1 MNRFYNTFRT
11 LKGSRFFRKVLFS
24 FIFTFSIIFFIFFF
38 IVIGSLNQSYKKDK
52 IKTNDLSVSHFE
64 QTANNILKDIY
75 GHTVTLFT
83 SDHTLLNLIYGKEW
97 DTGMQLEAMNTV
109 NAIQNSSDS
118 IHSVNLINLRLKKV
132 MTNFQFYSFDDFY
145 DQELLNL
152 LENTAPSSSPVL
164 FMPRRVNR
172 YAPYESHPARQPDAV
187 WSLIYHSSK
196 SGAMVINIDSR
207 AFSGF
212 LNTGNSDKSRF
223 YLLNNQ
229 NQILLS
235 DGMDNFGLSFPEK
248 ALLDEIS
255 AFPQKSGHLT
265 VRLEGKKYTVSFA
278 KDSSFELTFLKLEP
292 YTLFDA
298 ANGLIGFSLGISVFY
313 LLLCLLLAFVM
324 SGFLYRPVDLLKS
337 SVLSALPELPEEISD
352 DDFAMLSGAYH
363 TISMKNSRLEKY
375 KNAYLSRSQEQ
386 ELMKFLQ
393 GSSAAVTPASYT
405 GISMLFDKNHFMVVL
420 MELDTQKEEEPDSL
434 TGRPGDVGLVMF
446 SISNIADELFTS
458 LCPFKRIES
467 NYSRLVYILNF
478 DGELP
483 EIPKI
488 LEQVH
493 SLVNEYFK
501 VSFSIGTSSTVCELD
516 DLPAAK
522 AEAENSLNRRFVDGY
537 NSIHCFRLEDTS
549 TENSQSYPFE
559 IEKELIT
566 ALKGLN
572 HQKVMEAL
580 DRFFQKIASYPYSQ
594 IRLYLM
600 WLNYNLQRFEYIN
613 NLETTPADLE
623 TAHTLSEIRTML
635 ERRCTASIQFLEDKK
650 VTNSDRA
657 ELITR
662 LSSLIDENLC
672 NPNLSVVYLA
682 DEVHLSVNYLRS
694 IYKEQTGDSLSDFI
708 TRRKM
713 ELISDLLLHTSMT
726 IQDISDKLGF
736 TTKNYFFTFFKK
748 HTGMTPGQ
756 YRNLHKNTASALD
769 GTDR

>member
-11 LKGSRFFRKVLFS
+11 LKSSRFFRKVLFS
-24 FIFTFSIIFFIFFF
+24 FIFTFSIIFFIFFA
-38 IVIGSLNQSYKKDK
+38 IIIGGLNQSYKKDK

-64 QTANNILKDIY
+64 QTTNNILKDIY

-83 SDHTLLNLIYGKEW
+83 RDHTLLNLIYGNEW
-97 DTGMQLEAMNTV
+97 DTGMQLEAINTV
-109 NAIQNSSDS
+109 NAIQYSSDS
-118 IHSVNLINLRLKKV
+118 IHSVNLINFRLKKV
-132 MTNFQFYSFDDFY
+132 MTNYQFCSFDDFY
-145 DQELLNL
+145 DQELLSL
-152 LENTAPSSSPVL
+152 LEKTAPSPSPVF
-164 FMPRRVNR
+164 FMPRKVNR
-172 YAPYESHPARQPDAV
+172 YAPYATRQPDDV

-196 SGAMVINIDSR
+196 SGAMVINIDSK

-212 LNTGNSDKSRF
+212 LNTGDSNKSRF
-223 YLLNNQ
+223 YLLNSQ
-229 NQILLS
+229 NKILLS
-235 DGMDNFGLSFPEK
+235 DGMDNFGLSFTGK
-248 ALLDEIS
+248 ALLDKIK
-255 AFPQKSGHLT
+255 ALPQTNGHLT
-265 VRLEGKKYTVSFA
+265 ARLEGEKYTVSYA
-278 KDSSFELTFLKLEP
+278 KDSSFGLVFLKLEP
-292 YTLFDA
+292 YTIFDA
-298 ANGLIGFSLGISVFY
+298 ANGLLGFSLGISVFY
-313 LLLCLLLAFVM
+313 LLLCLFLAFVM
-324 SGFLYRPVDLLKS
+324 SGILYKPVDLLKS

-352 DDFAMLSGAYH
+352 DDFTMLSGAYH
-363 TISMKNSRLEKY
+363 TISMRNRRLEKF
-375 KNAYLSRSQEQ
+375 KDAYLSRSQEQ

-405 GISMLFDKNHFMVVL
+405 DISMLFDQNHFMVVL
-420 MELDTQKEEEPDSL
+420 MELDTQKEDGPDSL

-446 SISNIADELFTS
+446 SISNIADEVFTS
-458 LCPFKRIES
+458 LCPYKRIES

-483 EIPKI
+483 EIPKA
-488 LEQVH
+488 LEQIH

-522 AEAENSLNRRFVDGY
+522 AEAENSLNRRFVNGY
-537 NSIHCFRLEDTS
+537 NSIHCFRHEDTPP
-549 TENSQSYPFE
+549 ENSQSYPFE
-559 IEKELIT
+559 TEKELLA

-580 DRFFQKIASYPYSQ
+580 DCFFQKIASYPYSQ

-613 NLETTPADLE
+613 NLETTPVDLE

-635 ERRCTASIQFLEDKK
+635 EHRCTAAIQFLENKK

-713 ELISDLLLHTSMT
+713 ELISDLLLHTNMT

-756 YRNLHKNTASALD
+756 YRSLHKNTDSPLD
-769 GTDR
+769 GADR